1 VVAVFA
7 MPVQYAVQTDAPV
20 VEVLNDE
27 EAVLVDPVWVAWFQ
41 ASYRSGGR
49 HTALLL
55 HHVLQKST

>member
-41 ASYRSGGR
+41 ASYRSG
-49 HTALLL
+49 
-55 HHVLQKST
+55 S